1 MSIFENP
8 SFYVSIFTSVCF
20 VASEILPFIP
30 NTGNG
35 IVHSI
40 LECLSSYNKSN
51 PADHKLKEKEDPT
64 NIPTMTLTD
73 VNKKLDEVL
82 SRLNIV

>member
-8 SFYVSIFTSVCF
+8 SFYISIFSSICF

-40 LECLSSYNKSN
+40 FECLSSYDKSKHT
-51 PADHKLKEKEDPT
+51 DYKLKEEGNETQVID
-64 NIPTMTLTD
+64 NI
-73 VNKKLDEVL
+73 NKKLDEVL
-82 SRLNIV
+82 SRLNVV